1 MFPKDLSAGQIP
13 YLLIFER
20 CAEQYLMRDE
30 GKARNAWAKKCFPQI
45 DIAAYE
51 KQEPPMYALVFSPSS
66 KSWKGPTDAY
76 ASCGDWEVKAM
87 CVFACYP
94 FEERVHFSGG
104 YEAIGEAY
112 DKQRMSLLT
121 MQAESSLS
129 RPEYVHLPVKA
140 YSRSHVEASE
150 RIKIISTKGRKKI
163 RITLDHPV
171 LLSTGQMVE
180 AKAIKVGD
188 YLVDMNGRP
197 DEVRSVIEQDYFGR
211 VYNVAPDSGH
221 PKENI
226 LLAEGLLMGSAS
238 YQYLEKFQS
247 LMYRRLFRETLDV
260 D

>member
-1 MFPKDLSAGQIP
+1 MNLNLYECARTKLPRSLKPFLKGLLPLLCVIIWMFPKDLSAGQIP

-121 MQAESSLS
+121 M
-129 RPEYVHLPVKA
+129 
-140 YSRSHVEASE
+140 
-150 RIKIISTKGRKKI
+150 
-163 RITLDHPV
+163 
-171 LLSTGQMVE
+171 
-180 AKAIKVGD
+180 
-188 YLVDMNGRP
+188 N
-197 DEVRSVIEQDYFGR
+197 
-211 VYNVAPDSGH
+211 
-221 PKENI
+221 
-226 LLAEGLLMGSAS
+226 
-238 YQYLEKFQS
+238 
-247 LMYRRLFRETLDV
+247 
-260 D
+260 